1 MNKIQFGFLMGLAAI
16 NTIILIVL
24 VYFTVKM
31 NLAMITHLALPYI
44 TP

>member
-31 NLAMITHLALPYI
+31 NLALTLRLLFPN
-44 TP
+44 